1 MNEPALTLLKQ
12 LRNGNTLPAG
22 SRLLIAVSG
31 GADSMA
37 LLHLYTRVREELRLE
52 IAAATFDHRLRGDI
66 GHGDA
71 RFVEETAHERPV
83 ACGSRAIWRRGTHEG
98 LGAAPV
104 VRTSS

>member
-52 IAAATFDHRLRGDI
+52 IAAATFDHGLRADAGRD
-66 GHGDA
+66 DA
-71 RFVEETAHERPV
+71 RHVEQAAV
-83 ACGSRAIWRRGTHEG
+83 AWG
-98 LGAAPV
+98 V
-104 VRTSS
+104 V